1 MSLSIKNLHI
11 SVDNKKIVHGVTL
24 EIKPGEIHALMGPNG
39 SGKSTLAN
47 ALMGHPKY
55 AITAGQILLDGDDI
69 TGAKVSEKAKKGLF
83 LSPQYPPEIAGVTVS
98 NFLRTAAGAM
108 TGIKQNPIKFHQALI
123 ETLKSLNM
131 DPAFASRYLN
141 VGFSGGEKKRLEV
154 LQLLTLNPKYA
165 ILDEVDSGLDVDAI
179 KIVAKGINRFA
190 SVETGILLITHYQR
204 ILEYI
209 APTRVHIMRGGRI
222 TESGGLELARSI
234 ETKGYN
240 AV

>member
-98 NFLRTAAGAM
+98 NFLRTAAGTI

>member
-1 MSLSIKNLHI
+1 M
-11 SVDNKKIVHGVTL
+11 DNKKIVHGVTL

-98 NFLRTAAGAM
+98 NFLRTAAGTI

-131 DPAFASRYLN
+131 YPAFASRYLN
-141 VGFSGGEKKRLEV
+141 VGFSGGEKKRLEI
-154 LQLLTLNPKYA
+154 LQLLTLQPRYA
-165 ILDEVDSGLDVDAI
+165 ILDETDSGLDVDAL
-179 KIVAKGINRFA
+179 KVVADGINRFHNT
-190 SVETGILLITHYQR
+190 ERGIVFITHYNR
-204 ILEYI
+204 ILQYVL
-209 APTRVHIMRGGRI
+209 PTHVHVMRVGKII
-222 TESGGLELARSI
+222 ESGGPELAKRI
-234 ETKGYN
+234 EEKGYQGE
-240 AV
+240 